1 VRALRIAAAVAAAV
15 ALTLPAVAPAAS
27 VDVRVLAF
35 NDFHG
40 NIEAGGSVDTP
51 GGREVD
57 AGGAAYLATH
67 VRRLAARTPGTL
79 VLSTGDLVGA
89 SPLVSSLFHDE
100 PTIEA
105 ANHLGVDA
113 GTVGNHE
120 FDEGIA
126 ELQRLRRGGCH
137 PTDGCQ
143 DGTPFR
149 GTDFPLLAANVVRAS
164 DGKRIFPAYTI
175 LRSRGQRIG
184 VIGTVLQETPSVVT
198 PSGVAG
204 LRFRDEAVATNEAV
218 SALRRRGVRTIV
230 ALVHQ
235 GGAQAG
241 DDATIDGCDDLE
253 GPIVDISRRM
263 SREVDV
269 VLSAHTHQAYNCRV
283 ARRPVISGLSY
294 GRLLTDVVLRVDTV
308 TGQTTRVTA
317 RNRIVTR
324 TVKPFAPM
332 RALVR
337 RYQGL
342 AAPIQSRSI
351 GTLAGAL
358 TRQESPAGE
367 TTLGDAIADAQLAA
381 TAAPAQGGAQVA
393 FMNPGG
399 IRADLQAGPVTYGEA
414 FAVQPFGN
422 ILTTLTLTGA
432 QIDELLEQQ
441 FSGGNAEEPRV
452 LQVSQGFTYRWSKG
466 AAAGQKVD
474 PASIALN
481 GQPIA
486 PTQSV
491 RVVVNNFLADG
502 GDGFAVLTEGTNRL
516 GGAVDVDAFAAYLTA
531 RSLLPV
537 PAGGRITVTP

>member
-1 VRALRIAAAVAAAV
+1 VLRIAAVLAAA
-15 ALTLPAVAPAAS
+15 ATLALPAAAPAAS

-40 NIEAGGSVDTP
+40 NLESGGSVDTP
-51 GGREVD
+51 SGREVD

-67 VRRLAARTPGTL
+67 VHRLAAQTPGTL
-79 VLSTGDLVGA
+79 VLSTGDLIGA

-105 ANHLGVDA
+105 SNLLGVDA

-120 FDEGIA
+120 FDEGVA
-126 ELQRLRRGGCH
+126 ELQRMRRGGCH

-143 DGTPFR
+143 DGTPFA
-149 GTDFPLLAANVVRAS
+149 GTDWPMLAANVVRAS

-204 LRFRDEAVATNEAV
+204 LRFRDEAIATNEAV
-218 SALRRRGVRTIV
+218 SALRKRGVRTIV
-230 ALVHQ
+230 ALIHQ
-235 GGAQAG
+235 GGAQTG
-241 DDATIDGCDDLE
+241 DDPTINSCKDLE
-253 GPIVDISRRM
+253 GPISDIARRM

-283 ARRPVISGLSY
+283 GGRQVVQGLSY
-294 GRLLTDVVLRVDTV
+294 GRLLTDVVLRVDTA

-317 RNRIVTR
+317 HNRIVTR
-324 TVKPFAPM
+324 TVKPDAPV

-337 RYQGL
+337 RYQRL
-342 AAPIQSRSI
+342 AAPIESRPI
-351 GTLAGAL
+351 GSLAGAL
-358 TRQESPAGE
+358 TRQESAAGE
-367 TTLGDAIADAQLAA
+367 TALGDAIADAQLAA
-381 TAAPAQGGAQVA
+381 TAPAAQGGAQIA

-422 ILTTLTLTGA
+422 ILTTMTLTGA
-432 QIDELLEQQ
+432 QLDKLLEQQ

-481 GQPIA
+481 GVVVA
-486 PTQSV
+486 PTQQV

-502 GDGFAVLTEGTNRL
+502 GDGFAALTEGTDRL

-531 RSLLPV
+531 RSPLPV
-537 PAGGRITVTP
+537 PAGGRITVTA

>member
-1 VRALRIAAAVAAAV
+1 VRALRIAAALAAAATVSLPTV
-15 ALTLPAVAPAAS
+15 ASAAS
-27 VDVRVLAF
+27 IDVRVLAF

-40 NIEAGGSVDTP
+40 NLESGGTVDMP
-51 GGREVD
+51 SGREVD

-67 VRRLAARTPGTL
+67 VRRLAAQTPGTL
-79 VLSTGDLVGA
+79 VLSTGDLIGA

-105 ANHLGVDA
+105 SNLLGVDA

-120 FDEGIA
+120 FDEGVG
-126 ELQRLRRGGCH
+126 ELQRMRRGGCH

-143 DGTPFR
+143 DGTPFA
-149 GTDFPLLAANVVRAS
+149 GTDWPMLAANVVRAS

-184 VIGTVLQETPSVVT
+184 VVGTVLQETPSVVT

-204 LRFRDEAVATNEAV
+204 LRFRDEAIATNEAV

-230 ALVHQ
+230 SLIHQ
-235 GGAQAG
+235 GGAQTG
-241 DDATIDGCDDLE
+241 DDATINSCKDLE
-253 GPIVDISRRM
+253 GPISDIVRRM

-283 ARRPVISGLSY
+283 GGRQVVQGLSY
-294 GRLLTDVVLRVDTV
+294 GRLLTDVVLRVDTA

-324 TVKPFAPM
+324 TVKPDAPV

-337 RYQGL
+337 RYARL
-342 AAPIQSRSI
+342 AAPIENRPI
-351 GTLAGAL
+351 GSLSGAL
-358 TRQESPAGE
+358 TRQESAAGE
-367 TTLGDAIADAQLAA
+367 TALGDAIADAQLAA
-381 TAAPAQGGAQVA
+381 AAPAGQGGAQIA

-399 IRADLQAGPVTYGEA
+399 IRADLKAGPVTYGAA

-441 FSGGNAEEPRV
+441 FSGGNAKEPRV

-481 GQPIA
+481 GTPIA
-486 PTQSV
+486 PTQQV

-516 GGAVDVDAFAAYLTA
+516 GGAVDVDAFATYLAT
-531 RSLLPV
+531 RSPLPA